1 MQKHWYIKKLHLKT
15 QYQKCVRMQKKP
27 LKIKKSVLEVPV
39 WARKLKCFRKEI
51 NHYFLRQLG
60 KFLLHF

>member
-27 LKIKKSVLEVPV
+27 LKIKKSVLEC
-39 WARKLKCFRKEI
+39 AS
-51 NHYFLRQLG
+51 LG
-60 KFLLHF
+60 AKIEVF